1 VFASTIGDDWEKVKK
16 GTKGVIA
23 TCGSGMTAAMVGL
36 GLEVVGAKSGF
47 GLYDEVSLSYP
58 PPMERGLMV
67 LRW

>member
-1 VFASTIGDDWEKVKK
+1 MFASTIGDDWEKVKK

-58 PPMERGLMV
+58 PPMDRGLMV